1 VGTAAPFDERI
12 GAAAS
17 MSDEHWARSDA
28 RCQGRFAAMV
38 GGEPSERGP
47 DFRRRLTLPSGV
59 LRGVVDFADVGEPS
73 EFGWKGRRC

>member
-1 VGTAAPFDERI
+1 
-12 GAAAS
+12 
-17 MSDEHWARSDA
+17 
-28 RCQGRFAAMV
+28 MV